1 MAETFRDFEHRGW
14 EDAAVCAQYDDYF
27 EPLTTQSIGA
37 LLDAAQVSSSDSV
50 LDVATGPGYVAGA
63 AASRAAR
70 VVGVDFSA
78 QQLELARSRYPGI
91 TFQQGDAGNL
101 PFDSTS
107 FDVVVSNFG
116 MPHFPDPQRFLQEA
130 FRVLRSGGR
139 VGFTTWDVPEEA
151 KGLGAVY
158 GAIQR
163 HGSLNVGLPAGP
175 NFFLFSDPKQCEQS
189 LAGAGFEA
197 ISIAK
202 VKQFWELPS
211 ADDLFEA
218 VLNATVR
225 AAATLKAQRPE
236 ALKAI
241 RESVREA
248 VAEYAGAGVHRVPM
262 PAVLA
267 TAAKPQSAS

>member
-1 MAETFRDFEHRGW
+1 MAESFGDFEHRGW
-14 EDAAVCAQYDDYF
+14 EDPAVCAQYDGYF
-27 EPLTTQSIGA
+27 ARLTTQSIAA
-37 LLDAAQVSSSDSV
+37 LLDAVRVGGSDSV
-50 LDVATGPGYVAGA
+50 LDVATGPGYVAGTVA
-63 AASRAAR
+63 PRAAK

-78 QQLELARSRYPGI
+78 RQVEMARNRYPGV
-91 TFQQGDAGNL
+91 TFQQGDAGDL
-101 PFDSTS
+101 PFDSAT

-116 MPHFPDPQRFLQEA
+116 LPHFPDPERFLLEA
-130 FRVLRSGGR
+130 FRVLRGAGR
-139 VGFTTWDVPEEA
+139 IAFTVWDVPQEA

-158 GAIQR
+158 GAIQH
-163 HGSLNVGLPAGP
+163 HGSLNVGLPTGP

-202 VKQFWELPS
+202 VQQIWELPG

-248 VAEYAGAGVHRVPM
+248 VAEFATGGVYRIPM

-267 TAAKPQSAS
+267 TATKPRSAL

>member
-27 EPLTTQSIGA
+27 ERLTTQSIGA
-37 LLDAAQVSSSDSV
+37 LLDAVRVGSSDTV
-50 LDVATGPGYVAGA
+50 LDVATGPGYVAGV

-70 VVGVDFSA
+70 VVGLDFSA
-78 QQLELARSRYPGI
+78 QQLDLARRRYPDI
-91 TFQQGDAGNL
+91 TFRQGDASDL
-101 PFDSTS
+101 PFDSAT

-116 MPHFPDPQRFLQEA
+116 IPHFPEPERFLREA
-130 FRVLRSGGR
+130 FRVLRGAGR
-139 VGFTTWDVPEEA
+139 VAFTTWSVPQEA
-151 KGLGAVY
+151 KGLEALY
-158 GAIQR
+158 EAIQR

-175 NFFLFSDPKQCEQS
+175 NFFLFSDPTQCEQS
-189 LAGAGFEA
+189 LASAGFEA
-197 ISIAK
+197 ICVAK
-202 VKQFWELPS
+202 VPQIWELAD

-248 VAEYAGAGVHRVPM
+248 AVGYMRDGVYRVPM

-267 TAAKPQSAS
+267 TATKA

>member
-1 MAETFRDFEHRGW
+1 VAESFRDFELRGW
-14 EDAAVCAQYDDYF
+14 EDPTICARYDDYF
-27 EPLTTQSIGA
+27 ARLTTQSIA
-37 LLDAAQVSSSDSV
+37 DLLDGVRIGRSDTV

-63 AASRAAR
+63 VASRAAK
-70 VVGVDFSA
+70 VVGIDFSA
-78 QQLELARSRYPGI
+78 QQLELARGRYPGI
-91 TFQQGDAGNL
+91 TFQQGDADNL
-101 PFDSTS
+101 PFDSAT
-107 FDVVVSNFG
+107 FDVVLSNFG
-116 MPHFPDPQRFLQEA
+116 MPHFPDPERFLREA
-130 FRVLRSGGR
+130 FRVLRGAGR
-139 VGFTTWDVPEEA
+139 VGFTTWDVPQEA

-163 HGSLNVGLPAGP
+163 HGSVNVGLPAGP

-197 ISIAK
+197 ISITK
-202 VKQFWELPS
+202 VRQTWELPGP
-211 ADDLFEA
+211 DDLFEA

-248 VAEYAGAGVHRVPM
+248 VAEYASGGVHRVPM

-267 TAAKPQSAS
+267 TASKPQSAL